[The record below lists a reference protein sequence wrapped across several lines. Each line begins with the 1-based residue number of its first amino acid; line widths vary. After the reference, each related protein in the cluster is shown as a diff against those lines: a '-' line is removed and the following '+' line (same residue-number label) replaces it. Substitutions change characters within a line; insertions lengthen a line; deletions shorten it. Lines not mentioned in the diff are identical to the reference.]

1 MSIEGGAPIESTKR
15 RSEVPII
22 DFDAMPKMAITEK
35 HSDAFGELLTG
46 STIEIGRLHFKA
58 GQKANPHTHEQEQVV
73 LVIEGRVEVFFDG
86 ETREVGPGGG
96 FHAPSWVPHGVTAIT
111 DCVML
116 SCKNVI
122 DGVGH
127 EL

>member
-1 MSIEGGAPIESTKR
+1 MTTMECRRWCPSLAVLTILAPA
-15 RSEVPII
+15 
-22 DFDAMPKMAITEK
+22 AMTNSAHASKPEAATM
-35 HSDAFGELLTG
+35 
-46 STIEIGRLHFKA
+46 R
-58 GQKANPHTHEQEQVV
+58 
-73 LVIEGRVEVFFDG
+73 IEGRVDVFFDG